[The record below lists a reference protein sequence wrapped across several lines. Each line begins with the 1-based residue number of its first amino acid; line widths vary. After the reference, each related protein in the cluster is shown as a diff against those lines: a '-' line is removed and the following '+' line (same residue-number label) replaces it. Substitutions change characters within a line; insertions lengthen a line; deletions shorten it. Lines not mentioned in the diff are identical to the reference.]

1 MNAAAIDRVFGRSRL
16 RMVTGEHVERMTITR
31 HMLLRSQHI
40 VLLLT
45 GLEKW
50 RTLALA
56 KQRAA
61 TDADM
66 RVMPVSALFGLKQ
79 PVTIYFAR

>member
-1 MNAAAIDRVFGRSRL
+1 MDERRLKYLYATLAVAFGLPSLVVGGAAAT
-16 RMVTGEHVERMTITR
+16 M
-31 HMLLRSQHI
+31 
-40 VLLLT
+40 LLLT